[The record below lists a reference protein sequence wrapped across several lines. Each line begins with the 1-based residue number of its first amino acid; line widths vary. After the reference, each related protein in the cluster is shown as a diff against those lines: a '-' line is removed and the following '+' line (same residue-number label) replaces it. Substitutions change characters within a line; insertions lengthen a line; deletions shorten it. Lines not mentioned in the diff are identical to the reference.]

1 MQIVE
6 YIDYLRVRRFVKK
19 MSNWWIEEYKKF
31 HRDIN
36 DYGNGGA
43 MKFHHLHID
52 DLIKDTE
59 TETLLDFGCGKAEVY
74 TKNDWGWPKPTLYD
88 PAIPEYSELPSG
100 TFHGVISTD
109 VMEHIPEEQL
119 PEVVEQIFSRA
130 ERFVYLGIANN
141 ESSAVL
147 SDGSNAHVT
156 RKPVDWWA
164 EKVDQYAPEKIYCH
178 IKTYGDSNGYV
189 ILNEEHYLEWYIN
202 GI

>member
-1 MQIVE
+1 
-6 YIDYLRVRRFVKK
+6 
-19 MSNWWIEEYKKF
+19 
-31 HRDIN
+31 
-36 DYGNGGA
+36 
-43 MKFHHLHID
+43 
-52 DLIKDTE
+52 
-59 TETLLDFGCGKAEVY
+59 
-74 TKNDWGWPKPTLYD
+74 
-88 PAIPEYSELPSG
+88 
-100 TFHGVISTD
+100 
-109 VMEHIPEEQL
+109 MEHIPEEQL
-119 PEVVEQIFSRA
+119 PEIIEQIFLRA

-156 RKPVDWWA
+156 RKPVEWWA

>member
-1 MQIVE
+1 
-6 YIDYLRVRRFVKK
+6 

-43 MKFHHLHID
+43 LKFHHLHID
-52 DLIKDTE
+52 DLIKDTVA
-59 TETLLDFGCGKAEVY
+59 ETLLDFGCGKAEIY
-74 TKNDWGWPKPTLYD
+74 TENDWHWPMPTLYD

-100 TFHGVISTD
+100 TFHGVLSTD
-109 VMEHIPEEQL
+109 VLEHVPEEQL
-119 PEVVEQIFSRA
+119 PEVIEQIFSRA

-141 ESSAVL
+141 ESTAIL

-156 RKPVDWWA
+156 RKPVEWWA
-164 EKVDQYAPEKIYCH
+164 EKVNQHAPKEIYCH
-178 IKTYGDSNGYV
+178 IKTYGDSDGYV

>member
-1 MQIVE
+1 MCI
-6 YIDYLRVRRFVKK
+6 
-19 MSNWWIEEYKKF
+19 
-31 HRDIN
+31 RDS
-36 DYGNGGA
+36 
-43 MKFHHLHID
+43 
-52 DLIKDTE
+52 
-59 TETLLDFGCGKAEVY
+59 
-74 TKNDWGWPKPTLYD
+74 YD

-156 RKPVDWWA
+156 RKPVEWWA